1 MPALPAV
8 HTLPV
13 HLPDLRGIIS
23 MHPAPAGE
31 PGSAVWA
38 AALVAG
44 RSRPI
49 RADGVELIGE
59 FESSGY
65 REPPALVR
73 RADGQVVR
81 LHQLLFEIAQ
91 RLDGRLPLPCLA
103 AAIARRTGVELTADQ
118 VGYLVD
124 TKLAP
129 LGVSTYCD
137 GSPPDVA
144 KADPFLRLRFR
155 MGVIPERASS
165 FIGGM
170 FAWLHHPVVTFL
182 GVLAAVT
189 SEGWLLTFQNVP
201 AAVGE
206 ALTMP
211 AGMLLVFGLAVAS
224 TAFHEVG
231 HASACRY
238 CGVRPGKMGC
248 GIYVVW
254 PVFYTDITDS
264 YRLGRGGRLRTD
276 LGGIYFNGLFIAALV
291 VAYHLT
297 GFAPFAVT
305 VIAINLEIIQQLL
318 PSFRFDA
325 YYIVSD
331 LVGIPDLFRYIVPM
345 AKRVMFL
352 RPADERLKALK
363 HWPKVIIGIWVYGI
377 IPVGLFEIGML
388 IWRLPRYITIG
399 EQTARALLLAVQA
412 AVQTGNLT
420 ALASAALQMVFAIL
434 PVAGITLLLLR
445 TLIGTVRFA
454 ARRLN
459 GGKAG
464 TPAAVAGTAAAASAV
479 GGAEA
484 RAAGARAAHSSVPA
498 RVTGSAGRGRHAA
511 DRSRGTRRRNGLGRH
526 SLNGHEPLTTG
537 APRRTGAPRGA
548 GAPRRT
554 GATRGAGARVRE
566 QDRRVPVAAAG
577 WP

>member
-1 MPALPAV
+1 
-8 HTLPV
+8 
-13 HLPDLRGIIS
+13 
-23 MHPAPAGE
+23 MHSASAGE
-31 PGSAVWA
+31 PGATAWA

-44 RSRPI
+44 RSRPV

-65 REPPALVR
+65 REPPALIR

-103 AAIARRTGVELTADQ
+103 AAIARRTGVELSAEQ

-124 TKLAP
+124 NKLAP

-137 GSPPDVA
+137 GSPPDVV
-144 KADPFLRLRFR
+144 KADPFLRLRLR
-155 MGVIPERASS
+155 IGVIPERASS

-182 GVLAAVT
+182 GVLAAVI
-189 SEGWLLTFQNVP
+189 SEGWLLTFQDVP
-201 AAVGE
+201 AAVGQV
-206 ALTMP
+206 LTMP
-211 AGMLLVFGLAVAS
+211 SGMLLVFGLAVAS
-224 TAFHEVG
+224 TGFHEVG

-291 VAYHLT
+291 VGYRLT

-305 VIAINLEIIQQLL
+305 VIAINLEIVQQLL

-345 AKRVMFL
+345 AKRAML
-352 RPADERLKALK
+352 MRPADERLKSLK
-363 HWPKVIIGIWVYGI
+363 RWPKVIIAIWVYGI
-377 IPVGLFEIGML
+377 IPVGLAEIGML
-388 IWRLPRYITIG
+388 IWRLPRYIVIG
-399 EQTARALLLAVQA
+399 EQTARALLLAAKA
-412 AVQTGNLT
+412 AAETGNLI
-420 ALASAALQMVFAIL
+420 ALTSAALQMVFAIL
-434 PVAGITLLLLR
+434 PVAGITVLLVR

-459 GGKAG
+459 RGKAG
-464 TPAAVAGTAAAASAV
+464 ASAAAPAAAASAAAD
-479 GGAEA
+479 GA
-484 RAAGARAAHSSVPA
+484 RAAGARTAHSSIPA
-498 RVTGSAGRGRHAA
+498 RVTGSGGRGRHAA
-511 DRSRGTRRRNGLGRH
+511 HRSRGARRENGLGRH
-526 SLNGHEPLTTG
+526 SPNGHQPLTTG
-537 APRRTGAPRGA
+537 SSRRAA
-548 GAPRRT
+548 
-554 GATRGAGARVRE
+554 ARVRE
-566 QDRRVPVAAAG
+566 EDRRVPAAAAG